1 MTITAKNIYILAKNF
16 YLLILPLNYLGFAEK
31 VVWEQGTVS
40 RVGWELFFLGI
51 KLKCKVFEFPPRK
64 SLHSF
69 YMKTA
74 QTLYL

>member
-1 MTITAKNIYILAKNF
+1 VLKIV
-16 YLLILPLNYLGFAEK
+16 LGAREHFDKLSASQGTGNR
-31 VVWEQGTVS
+31 EQGRVS

-64 SLHSF
+64 SLHFF